1 MACNGLCKFRENIM
15 KIYLLPIL
23 IVSVLI
29 GCSGSDKHEVK
40 EYESIFNSCL
50 INRSIGVDMSIDSLK
65 TAVESFC
72 KDLAVNKLKDTNLRL
87 GKLENALVLSRET
100 NNELQEDLEKAL
112 INQSTVSQDTYR
124 WRLVT
129 SWPKNYPGLGMAPER
144 ISDLVEEMSNG
155 QMKITV
161 YGAGEQVPAFGVFD
175 AVSSGSHQMGHSGGY
190 FWKGKVPAAQFFTSV
205 PFGLTADEINAWVNR
220 GGGLELWREIY
231 EPFNIYP
238 IPAGNTGTQM
248 FGWFNKEINSL
259 EDIKGLKMRIPG
271 IGGEVLK
278 EAGGIPVTLPGGE
291 LFTALQTG
299 VIDATEWVGPY
310 NDLTFGFHQAAK
322 YYYYPGWHEP
332 GPMLELLINIDAWN
346 SLPKHLQVII
356 ETAAKAV
363 NQDMLDEY
371 LARNNKALTE
381 LIEVHGVELRKLPDD
396 VIEEFRLIS
405 EKILDDLAKEDKVIG
420 RVYESYS
427 EFRKNVSA
435 YHEISEDAF
444 IEARNK

>member
-1 MACNGLCKFRENIM
+1 M
-15 KIYLLPIL
+15 KMNKYISLAVLVLL
-23 IVSVLI
+23 V
-29 GCSGSDKHEVK
+29 GCG
-40 EYESIFNSCL
+40 ESSNEGNS
-50 INRSIGVDMSIDSLK
+50 NDSLEQK
-65 TAVESFC
+65 QY
-72 KDLAVNKLKDTNLRL
+72 N
-87 GKLENALVLSRET
+87 
-100 NNELQEDLEKAL
+100 
-112 INQSTVSQDTYR
+112 

-129 SWPKNYPGLGMAPER
+129 AWPKNYPGLGMAPER
-144 ISDLVEEMSNG
+144 IADLVEEMSNG

-190 FWKGKVPAAQFFTSV
+190 FWKGKVPAAQFFTGV
-205 PFGLTADEINAWVNR
+205 PFGLTADEINAWTNR

-278 EAGGIPVTLPGGE
+278 RAGGIPVTLPGGE

-310 NDLTFGFHQAAK
+310 NDLTFGFQQTAK

-332 GPMLELLINIDAWN
+332 GSMLELLINKDAWN

-356 ETAAKAV
+356 ETASKAV
-363 NQDMLDEY
+363 NQDILDEY
-371 LARNNKALTE
+371 TARNNKALRE
-381 LIEVHGVELRKLPDD
+381 LVDVYGVELRRLPDD
-396 VIEEFRLIS
+396 VIAEFKIIANDILEENAAEDETVNKVYQSYLKFKNEVS
-405 EKILDDLAKEDKVIG
+405 EYHKV
-420 RVYESYS
+420 
-427 EFRKNVSA
+427 
-435 YHEISEDAF
+435 SEDAF
-444 IEARNK
+444 VEARSN

>member
-1 MACNGLCKFRENIM
+1 MAGYGLCKIRKNM
-15 KIYLLPIL
+15 KMNKYISLAVLVLL
-23 IVSVLI
+23 V
-29 GCSGSDKHEVK
+29 GCG
-40 EYESIFNSCL
+40 ESSNEGNS
-50 INRSIGVDMSIDSLK
+50 NDSL
-65 TAVESFC
+65 E
-72 KDLAVNKLKDTNLRL
+72 
-87 GKLENALVLSRET
+87 
-100 NNELQEDLEKAL
+100 QEQY
-112 INQSTVSQDTYR
+112 N

-129 SWPKNYPGLGMAPER
+129 AWPKNYPGLGMAPER
-144 ISDLVEEMSNG
+144 IADLVEEMSNG

-190 FWKGKVPAAQFFTSV
+190 FWKGKVPAAQFFTGV
-205 PFGLTADEINAWVNR
+205 PFGLTADEINAWTNR

-278 EAGGIPVTLPGGE
+278 RAGGIPVTLPGGE

-310 NDLTFGFHQAAK
+310 NDLTFGFQQTAK

-332 GPMLELLINIDAWN
+332 GSMLELLINKDAWN

-356 ETAAKAV
+356 ETASKAV
-363 NQDMLDEY
+363 NQDILDEY
-371 LARNNKALTE
+371 TARNNKALRE
-381 LIEVHGVELRKLPDD
+381 LVDVHGVELRRLPDD
-396 VIEEFRLIS
+396 VITEFKIIANDILEENAAEDETVNKVYQSYLKFKNEVS
-405 EKILDDLAKEDKVIG
+405 EYHKV
-420 RVYESYS
+420 
-427 EFRKNVSA
+427 
-435 YHEISEDAF
+435 SEDAF
-444 IEARNK
+444 VEARSN

>member
-1 MACNGLCKFRENIM
+1 MVSCGICKSKKTIM
-15 KIYLLPIL
+15 KKFIFLPL
-23 IVSVLI
+23 II
-29 GCSGSDKHEVK
+29 FIAGCSEQ
-40 EYESIFNSCL
+40 
-50 INRSIGVDMSIDSLK
+50 SIDS
-65 TAVESFC
+65 E
-72 KDLAVNKLKDTNLRL
+72 
-87 GKLENALVLSRET
+87 
-100 NNELQEDLEKAL
+100 NELIDK
-112 INQSTVSQDTYR
+112 DKTYN

-144 ISDLVEEMSNG
+144 IADLVEQMSDG

-161 YGAGEQVPAFGVFD
+161 YGAEEQVPAFGVFD

-231 EPFNIYP
+231 APFNIYP

-356 ETAAKAV
+356 ETASKAV

-371 LARNNKALTE
+371 LAKNNQALTE
-381 LIEVHGVELRKLPDD
+381 LVDVHGVELRKLPDD
-396 VIEEFRLIS
+396 VIEEFRKIS
-405 EKILDDLAKEDKVIG
+405 NKILDDLAKEDKTIAK
-420 RVYESYS
+420 VYDSYLN
-427 EFRKNVSA
+427 FKNNVSA

-444 IEARNK
+444 VESRNK

>member
-1 MACNGLCKFRENIM
+1 VACYGLCKFREIM
-15 KIYLLPIL
+15 MKNSL
-23 IVSVLI
+23 IFIFLI
-29 GCSGSDKHEVK
+29 GLISACNGGQ
-40 EYESIFNSCL
+40 ES
-50 INRSIGVDMSIDSLK
+50 
-65 TAVESFC
+65 
-72 KDLAVNKLKDTNLRL
+72 TN
-87 GKLENALVLSRET
+87 VT
-100 NNELQEDLEKAL
+100 NNEEYK
-112 INQSTVSQDTYR
+112 IYK

-129 SWPKNYPGLGMAPER
+129 SWPKNYPGLGMAPE
-144 ISDLVEEMSNG
+144 IIADLVEEMSNG
-155 QMKITV
+155 QMQITV

-175 AVSSGSHQMGHSGGY
+175 AVSSGSHQMGQSGGY

-231 EPFNIYP
+231 KPFNIYP

-332 GPMLELLINIDAWN
+332 GPMLELLINMDAWN

-356 ETAAKAV
+356 EIATKAV
-363 NQDMLDEY
+363 NQDTLDEY
-371 LARNNKALTE
+371 LARNNQALTE

-396 VIEEFRLIS
+396 VIDEFRTIS
-405 EKILDDLAKEDKVIG
+405 NKILSDLAKEDEVIAK
-420 RVYESYS
+420 VYESYIS
-427 EFRKNVSA
+427 FKDNVTE
-435 YHEISEDAF
+435 YHKISEDAF
-444 IEARNK
+444 IEARSSK

>member
-1 MACNGLCKFRENIM
+1 MKKFLTLFI
-15 KIYLLPIL
+15 IL
-23 IVSVLI
+23 GIT
-29 GCSGSDKHEVK
+29 
-40 EYESIFNSCL
+40 SCT
-50 INRSIGVDMSIDSLK
+50 NETTDSETVSIDKDK
-65 TAVESFC
+65 TY
-72 KDLAVNKLKDTNLRL
+72 N
-87 GKLENALVLSRET
+87 
-100 NNELQEDLEKAL
+100 
-112 INQSTVSQDTYR
+112 

-144 ISDLVEEMSNG
+144 IADLVEEMSDG
-155 QMKITV
+155 QMTITV
-161 YGAGEQVPAFGVFD
+161 YGAEEQVPAFGVFD

-259 EDIKGLKMRIPG
+259 EDVKGLKMRIPG

-310 NDLTFGFHQAAK
+310 NDLTFGFHQAAR

-332 GPMLELLINIDAWN
+332 GPMLELIINLDEWN

-356 ETAAKAV
+356 ETATKAV

-371 LARNNKALTE
+371 LAKNNQALTE
-381 LIEVHGVELRKLPDD
+381 LVEVHGVELRRLPDD
-396 VIEEFRLIS
+396 VIEEFRTIS
-405 EKILDDLAKEDKVIG
+405 DQILEELAQEDETIAKV
-420 RVYESYS
+420 YNSYKSFKQDVS
-427 EFRKNVSA
+427 E
-435 YHEISEDAF
+435 YHKISEDAF

>member
-1 MACNGLCKFRENIM
+1 MKKFLTLFM
-15 KIYLLPIL
+15 IL
-23 IVSVLI
+23 GIT
-29 GCSGSDKHEVK
+29 
-40 EYESIFNSCL
+40 SCT
-50 INRSIGVDMSIDSLK
+50 NETTDSETVSIDKDK
-65 TAVESFC
+65 TY
-72 KDLAVNKLKDTNLRL
+72 N
-87 GKLENALVLSRET
+87 
-100 NNELQEDLEKAL
+100 
-112 INQSTVSQDTYR
+112 

-144 ISDLVEEMSNG
+144 IADLVEEMSDG
-155 QMKITV
+155 QMTITV
-161 YGAGEQVPAFGVFD
+161 YGAEEQVPAFGVFD

-259 EDIKGLKMRIPG
+259 EDVKGLKMRIPG

-332 GPMLELLINIDAWN
+332 GPMLELIINLDEWN
-346 SLPKHLQVII
+346 SLPKHLQAII
-356 ETAAKAV
+356 ETATKAV

-371 LARNNKALTE
+371 LAKNNQALTE
-381 LIEVHGVELRKLPDD
+381 LVEVHGVELRRLPDD
-396 VIEEFRLIS
+396 VIEEFRMIS
-405 EKILDDLAKEDKVIG
+405 DQILEELAQEDETIAKVYNSYKSFKEDV
-420 RVYESYS
+420 S
-427 EFRKNVSA
+427 E
-435 YHEISEDAF
+435 YHKISEDAF

>member
-1 MACNGLCKFRENIM
+1 MVGDGIRKSGKIIM
-15 KIYLLPIL
+15 KKFILLPLIIL
-23 IVSVLI
+23 IA
-29 GCSGSDKHEVK
+29 GCSNDMDSTIETSTDIE
-40 EYESIFNSCL
+40 ETFN
-50 INRSIGVDMSIDSLK
+50 
-65 TAVESFC
+65 
-72 KDLAVNKLKDTNLRL
+72 
-87 GKLENALVLSRET
+87 
-100 NNELQEDLEKAL
+100 
-112 INQSTVSQDTYR
+112 

-144 ISDLVEEMSNG
+144 IAELVEEMSDG

-161 YGAGEQVPAFGVFD
+161 YGAEEQVPAFGVFD

-231 EPFNIYP
+231 APFNIYP

-332 GPMLELLINIDAWN
+332 GPMLELLINKDAWN

-356 ETAAKAV
+356 ETASKAV

-371 LARNNKALTE
+371 LAKNNQALTE
-381 LIEVHGVELRKLPDD
+381 LVEVHGVELRRLPDD
-396 VIEEFRLIS
+396 VIEEFREIS
-405 EKILDDLAKEDKVIG
+405 NSFLDDLAKEDETISKVY
-420 RVYESYS
+420 RSYLD
-427 EFRKNVSA
+427 FKNNVSA
-435 YHEISEDAF
+435 YHKISEDAF
-444 IEARNK
+444 VESRNK

>member
-1 MACNGLCKFRENIM
+1 MVSYGLRKFRETMM
-15 KIYLLPIL
+15 KKIL
-23 IVSVLI
+23 MFVLLI
-29 GCSGSDKHEVK
+29 GLISSCSGEQESSNSADA
-40 EYESIFNSCL
+40 EY
-50 INRSIGVDMSIDSLK
+50 K
-65 TAVESFC
+65 TY
-72 KDLAVNKLKDTNLRL
+72 K
-87 GKLENALVLSRET
+87 
-100 NNELQEDLEKAL
+100 
-112 INQSTVSQDTYR
+112 

-129 SWPKNYPGLGMAPER
+129 SWPKNYPGLGMAPEK
-144 ISDLVEEMSNG
+144 IANLVEEMSNG
-155 QMKITV
+155 QMQITV

-259 EDIKGLKMRIPG
+259 EDVKGLKMRIPG

-332 GPMLELLINIDAWN
+332 GPMLELLINMDAWN

-356 ETAAKAV
+356 ETATKAV
-363 NQDMLDEY
+363 NQDTLDEY
-371 LARNNKALTE
+371 LARNNQALTE
-381 LIEVHGVELRKLPDD
+381 LVEVHGVELRKLPDD
-396 VIEEFRLIS
+396 VIEEFRAIS
-405 EKILDDLAKEDKVIG
+405 NEILRDLAEEDEVIG
-420 RVYESYS
+420 KVYDSYI
-427 EFRKNVSA
+427 EFKNNVTE
-435 YHEISEDAF
+435 YHKISEDSF

>member
-1 MACNGLCKFRENIM
+1 MAGYGLCKIRKNM
-15 KIYLLPIL
+15 KMNKYISLAVL
-23 IVSVLI
+23 VSLV
-29 GCSGSDKHEVK
+29 GCG
-40 EYESIFNSCL
+40 ESSNEG
-50 INRSIGVDMSIDSLK
+50 NANDSL
-65 TAVESFC
+65 E
-72 KDLAVNKLKDTNLRL
+72 
-87 GKLENALVLSRET
+87 
-100 NNELQEDLEKAL
+100 QEQY
-112 INQSTVSQDTYR
+112 N

-129 SWPKNYPGLGMAPER
+129 AWPKNYPGLGMAPER
-144 ISDLVEEMSNG
+144 IADLVEEMSNG

-190 FWKGKVPAAQFFTSV
+190 FWKGKVPAAQFFTGV
-205 PFGLTADEINAWVNR
+205 PFGLTADEINAWTNR

-231 EPFNIYP
+231 DPFNIYP

-278 EAGGIPVTLPGGE
+278 RAGGIPVTLPGGE

-310 NDLTFGFHQAAK
+310 NDLTFGFQQTAK

-332 GPMLELLINIDAWN
+332 GSMLELLINKDAWN

-356 ETAAKAV
+356 ETASKAV
-363 NQDMLDEY
+363 NQDILDEY
-371 LARNNKALTE
+371 TARNNKALRE
-381 LIEVHGVELRKLPDD
+381 LVDVHGVELRRLPDD
-396 VIEEFRLIS
+396 VITEFKIIANDILEENAAEDETVNKVYQSYLKFKNEVS
-405 EKILDDLAKEDKVIG
+405 EYHKV
-420 RVYESYS
+420 
-427 EFRKNVSA
+427 
-435 YHEISEDAF
+435 SEDAF
-444 IEARNK
+444 VEARSN

>member
-1 MACNGLCKFRENIM
+1 MASYGICKIRKNM
-15 KIYLLPIL
+15 KMNKYISLAVLVLL
-23 IVSVLI
+23 V
-29 GCSGSDKHEVK
+29 GCG
-40 EYESIFNSCL
+40 ESSNEGNS
-50 INRSIGVDMSIDSLK
+50 NDSLEQK
-65 TAVESFC
+65 QY
-72 KDLAVNKLKDTNLRL
+72 N
-87 GKLENALVLSRET
+87 
-100 NNELQEDLEKAL
+100 
-112 INQSTVSQDTYR
+112 

-129 SWPKNYPGLGMAPER
+129 AWPKNYPGLGMAPER
-144 ISDLVEEMSNG
+144 IADLVEEMSNG

-190 FWKGKVPAAQFFTSV
+190 FWKGKVPAAQFFTGV
-205 PFGLTADEINAWVNR
+205 PFGLTADEINAWTNR

-278 EAGGIPVTLPGGE
+278 RAGGIPVTLPGGE

-310 NDLTFGFHQAAK
+310 NDLTFGFQQTAK

-332 GPMLELLINIDAWN
+332 GSMLELLINKDAWN

-356 ETAAKAV
+356 ETASKAV
-363 NQDMLDEY
+363 NQDILDEY
-371 LARNNKALTE
+371 TARNNKALRE
-381 LIEVHGVELRKLPDD
+381 LVDVHGVELRRLPDD
-396 VIEEFRLIS
+396 VIAEFKIIANDILEENAAEDETVNKVYQSYLKFKNEVS
-405 EKILDDLAKEDKVIG
+405 EYHKV
-420 RVYESYS
+420 
-427 EFRKNVSA
+427 
-435 YHEISEDAF
+435 SEDAF
-444 IEARNK
+444 VEARSN

>member
-1 MACNGLCKFRENIM
+1 MVGDGIRKSGKIIM
-15 KIYLLPIL
+15 KKFILLPL
-23 IVSVLI
+23 IVLI
-29 GCSGSDKHEVK
+29 TGCSNDMDSKIETSTDIE
-40 EYESIFNSCL
+40 ETFN
-50 INRSIGVDMSIDSLK
+50 
-65 TAVESFC
+65 
-72 KDLAVNKLKDTNLRL
+72 
-87 GKLENALVLSRET
+87 
-100 NNELQEDLEKAL
+100 
-112 INQSTVSQDTYR
+112 

-144 ISDLVEEMSNG
+144 IADLVEEMSDG

-161 YGAGEQVPAFGVFD
+161 YGAEEQVPAFGVFD

-231 EPFNIYP
+231 APFNIYP

-346 SLPKHLQVII
+346 SLPRHLQVII
-356 ETAAKAV
+356 ETASKAV

-371 LARNNKALTE
+371 LAKNNQALTE
-381 LIEVHGVELRKLPDD
+381 LVEVHGVELRRLPDD
-396 VIEEFRLIS
+396 VIEEFREIS
-405 EKILDDLAKEDKVIG
+405 NSILDDLAKEDETISKVY
-420 RVYESYS
+420 RSYLD
-427 EFRKNVSA
+427 FKNNVSA
-435 YHEISEDAF
+435 YHKISEDAF
-444 IEARNK
+444 VESRNK

>member
-1 MACNGLCKFRENIM
+1 MVGDGIRKSGKIIM
-15 KIYLLPIL
+15 KKFILLPLIIL
-23 IVSVLI
+23 IA
-29 GCSGSDKHEVK
+29 GCS
-40 EYESIFNSCL
+40 N
-50 INRSIGVDMSIDSLK
+50 DMDNTIETSTDIE
-65 TAVESFC
+65 ESF
-72 KDLAVNKLKDTNLRL
+72 N
-87 GKLENALVLSRET
+87 
-100 NNELQEDLEKAL
+100 
-112 INQSTVSQDTYR
+112 

-144 ISDLVEEMSNG
+144 IADLVEEMSDG

-161 YGAGEQVPAFGVFD
+161 YGAEEQVPAFGVFD

-231 EPFNIYP
+231 APFNIYP

-356 ETAAKAV
+356 ETASKAV

-371 LARNNKALTE
+371 LAKNNQALTE
-381 LIEVHGVELRKLPDD
+381 LVEVHGVELRRLPDD
-396 VIEEFRLIS
+396 VIEEFREIS
-405 EKILDDLAKEDKVIG
+405 NSILDDLAKEDETISKVY
-420 RVYESYS
+420 RSYLD
-427 EFRKNVSA
+427 FKNNVSA
-435 YHEISEDAF
+435 YHKISEDAF
-444 IEARNK
+444 VESRNK

>member
-1 MACNGLCKFRENIM
+1 MASNGLCKPREIVM
-15 KIYLLPIL
+15 RYLIYLSIL
-23 IVSVLI
+23 IFVFS
-29 GCSGSDKHEVK
+29 CSDASNTTEAIKSSK
-40 EYESIFNSCL
+40 E
-50 INRSIGVDMSIDSLK
+50 
-65 TAVESFC
+65 
-72 KDLAVNKLKDTNLRL
+72 
-87 GKLENALVLSRET
+87 
-100 NNELQEDLEKAL
+100 EKY
-112 INQSTVSQDTYR
+112 N

-144 ISDLVEEMSNG
+144 IADLVEEMSDG
-155 QMKITV
+155 QMVITV
-161 YGAGEQVPAFGVFD
+161 YGAEEQVPAFGVFD

-231 EPFNIYP
+231 APFNIYP

-346 SLPKHLQVII
+346 SLPNHLQVII
-356 ETAAKAV
+356 ETATKAV

-371 LARNNKALTE
+371 LAKNNQALTE

-396 VIEEFRLIS
+396 VIEEFRKIS
-405 EKILDDLAKEDKVIG
+405 NKILDDLAKEDEVISKV
-420 RVYESYS
+420 YDSYLK
-427 EFRKNVSA
+427 FKNDVSA

-444 IEARNK
+444 VESRNK

>member
-1 MACNGLCKFRENIM
+1 MAGYGLCKIRKNM
-15 KIYLLPIL
+15 KMNKYI
-23 IVSVLI
+23 S
-29 GCSGSDKHEVK
+29 
-40 EYESIFNSCL
+40 
-50 INRSIGVDMSIDSLK
+50 
-65 TAVESFC
+65 
-72 KDLAVNKLKDTNLRL
+72 LAVLLLLAGCGQSGIEGGANTS
-87 GKLENALVLSRET
+87 LEQKQYN
-100 NNELQEDLEKAL
+100 
-112 INQSTVSQDTYR
+112 

-129 SWPKNYPGLGMAPER
+129 AWPKNYPGLGMAPER
-144 ISDLVEEMSNG
+144 IADLVEEMSNG

-190 FWKGKVPAAQFFTSV
+190 FWKGKVPAAQFFTGV
-205 PFGLTADEINAWVNR
+205 PFGLTADEINAWTNR

-278 EAGGIPVTLPGGE
+278 RAGGIPVTLPGGE

-310 NDLTFGFHQAAK
+310 NDLTFGFQQTAK

-332 GPMLELLINIDAWN
+332 GSMLELLINKDAWD

-356 ETAAKAV
+356 ETASKAV
-363 NQDMLDEY
+363 NQDILDEY
-371 LARNNKALTE
+371 TARNNKALRE
-381 LIEVHGVELRKLPDD
+381 LVDVHGVELRRLPDD
-396 VIEEFRLIS
+396 VIAEFKIIANDILEENAAEDETVNKVYQSYLKFKNEVS
-405 EKILDDLAKEDKVIG
+405 EYHKV
-420 RVYESYS
+420 
-427 EFRKNVSA
+427 
-435 YHEISEDAF
+435 SEDAF
-444 IEARNK
+444 VEARSN

>member
-1 MACNGLCKFRENIM
+1 MACYGLCKIRKNM
-15 KIYLLPIL
+15 KMNKYISLAVLVLL
-23 IVSVLI
+23 V
-29 GCSGSDKHEVK
+29 GCG
-40 EYESIFNSCL
+40 ESSNEGNS
-50 INRSIGVDMSIDSLK
+50 NDSL
-65 TAVESFC
+65 E
-72 KDLAVNKLKDTNLRL
+72 
-87 GKLENALVLSRET
+87 
-100 NNELQEDLEKAL
+100 QEQY
-112 INQSTVSQDTYR
+112 N

-129 SWPKNYPGLGMAPER
+129 AWPKNYPGLGMAPER
-144 ISDLVEEMSNG
+144 IADLVEEMSNG

-190 FWKGKVPAAQFFTSV
+190 FWKGKVPAAQFFTGV
-205 PFGLTADEINAWVNR
+205 PFGLTADEINAWTNR

-278 EAGGIPVTLPGGE
+278 RAGGIPVTLPGGE

-310 NDLTFGFHQAAK
+310 NDLTFGFQQTAK

-332 GPMLELLINIDAWN
+332 GSMLELLINKDAWN

-356 ETAAKAV
+356 ETASKAV
-363 NQDMLDEY
+363 NQDILDEY
-371 LARNNKALTE
+371 TARNNKALRE
-381 LIEVHGVELRKLPDD
+381 LVDVHGVELRRLPDD
-396 VIEEFRLIS
+396 VIAEFKIIANDILEENAAEDETVNKVYQSYLKFKNEVS
-405 EKILDDLAKEDKVIG
+405 EYHKV
-420 RVYESYS
+420 
-427 EFRKNVSA
+427 
-435 YHEISEDAF
+435 SEDAF
-444 IEARNK
+444 VEARSN

>member
-1 MACNGLCKFRENIM
+1 MAGYGLCKIRKNM
-15 KIYLLPIL
+15 KMNKYI
-23 IVSVLI
+23 S
-29 GCSGSDKHEVK
+29 
-40 EYESIFNSCL
+40 
-50 INRSIGVDMSIDSLK
+50 
-65 TAVESFC
+65 
-72 KDLAVNKLKDTNLRL
+72 LAVLLLLAGCGQSGIEEGANTS
-87 GKLENALVLSRET
+87 LEQKQYN
-100 NNELQEDLEKAL
+100 
-112 INQSTVSQDTYR
+112 

-129 SWPKNYPGLGMAPER
+129 AWPKNYPGLGMAPER
-144 ISDLVEEMSNG
+144 IADLVEEMSNG

-190 FWKGKVPAAQFFTSV
+190 FWKGKVPAAQFFTGV
-205 PFGLTADEINAWVNR
+205 PFGLTADEINAWTNR

-278 EAGGIPVTLPGGE
+278 RAGGIPVTLPGGE

-310 NDLTFGFHQAAK
+310 NDLTFGFQQTAK

-332 GPMLELLINIDAWN
+332 GSMLELLINKDAWDT
-346 SLPKHLQVII
+346 LPKHLQVII
-356 ETAAKAV
+356 ETASKAV
-363 NQDMLDEY
+363 NQDILDEY
-371 LARNNKALTE
+371 TARNNKALRE
-381 LIEVHGVELRKLPDD
+381 LVDVHGVELRRLPND
-396 VIEEFRLIS
+396 VIAEFKIIANEILEENAS
-405 EKILDDLAKEDKVIG
+405 EDETVNKV
-420 RVYESYS
+420 YKSYLKFKNEVS
-427 EFRKNVSA
+427 E
-435 YHEISEDAF
+435 YHKVSEDAF
-444 IEARNK
+444 VEARNN

>member
-1 MACNGLCKFRENIM
+1 MVGNGLCKSRKTIM
-15 KIYLLPIL
+15 KKITL
-23 IVSVLI
+23 IFSVIFLV
-29 GCSGSDKHEVK
+29 GCSGQSENID
-40 EYESIFNSCL
+40 SQ
-50 INRSIGVDMSIDSLK
+50 SIDK
-65 TAVESFC
+65 
-72 KDLAVNKLKDTNLRL
+72 N
-87 GKLENALVLSRET
+87 ET
-100 NNELQEDLEKAL
+100 FN
-112 INQSTVSQDTYR
+112 

-144 ISDLVEEMSNG
+144 IADLVEEMSDG

-161 YGAGEQVPAFGVFD
+161 YGAEEQVPAFGVFD

-231 EPFNIYP
+231 APFNIYP

-259 EDIKGLKMRIPG
+259 EDVKGLKMRIPG

-346 SLPKHLQVII
+346 SLPNHLQVII
-356 ETAAKAV
+356 ETATKAV

-371 LARNNKALTE
+371 LAKNNQALTE
-381 LIEVHGVELRKLPDD
+381 LVEVHGVELRKLPDD
-396 VIEEFRLIS
+396 VIEEFREIS
-405 EKILDDLAKEDKVIG
+405 NKILDDLAKEDESIAK
-420 RVYESYS
+420 VYESYLN
-427 EFRKNVSA
+427 FKNNVSA
-435 YHEISEDAF
+435 YHKISEDAF
-444 IEARNK
+444 VESRNK

>member
-1 MACNGLCKFRENIM
+1 MKKFLTLFI
-15 KIYLLPIL
+15 IL
-23 IVSVLI
+23 GITSCTNETLDSETVS
-29 GCSGSDKHEVK
+29 SDK
-40 EYESIFNSCL
+40 
-50 INRSIGVDMSIDSLK
+50 DK
-65 TAVESFC
+65 TY
-72 KDLAVNKLKDTNLRL
+72 N
-87 GKLENALVLSRET
+87 
-100 NNELQEDLEKAL
+100 
-112 INQSTVSQDTYR
+112 

-144 ISDLVEEMSNG
+144 IADLVEQMSDG
-155 QMKITV
+155 QMTITV
-161 YGAGEQVPAFGVFD
+161 YGAEEQVPAFGVFD

-220 GGGLELWREIY
+220 GGGLKLWREIY

-259 EDIKGLKMRIPG
+259 EDVKGLKMRIPG

-332 GPMLELLINIDAWN
+332 GPMLELIINLDEWN

-356 ETAAKAV
+356 ETATKAV

-371 LARNNKALTE
+371 LAKNNQALTE
-381 LIEVHGVELRKLPDD
+381 LVEVHGVELRRLPDD
-396 VIEEFRLIS
+396 VIEEFRTIS
-405 EKILDDLAKEDKVIG
+405 DQILEELAQEDETIAKV
-420 RVYESYS
+420 YNSYKNFKKDVS
-427 EFRKNVSA
+427 E
-435 YHEISEDAF
+435 YHKISEDAF

>member
-1 MACNGLCKFRENIM
+1 MAGYGLCKIRKNM
-15 KIYLLPIL
+15 KMNKYI
-23 IVSVLI
+23 S
-29 GCSGSDKHEVK
+29 
-40 EYESIFNSCL
+40 
-50 INRSIGVDMSIDSLK
+50 
-65 TAVESFC
+65 
-72 KDLAVNKLKDTNLRL
+72 LAVLLLLAGCGQSGIEEGANTS
-87 GKLENALVLSRET
+87 LEQKQYN
-100 NNELQEDLEKAL
+100 
-112 INQSTVSQDTYR
+112 

-129 SWPKNYPGLGMAPER
+129 AWPKNYPGLGMAPER
-144 ISDLVEEMSNG
+144 IADLVEEMSNG

-190 FWKGKVPAAQFFTSV
+190 FWKGKVPAAQFFTGV
-205 PFGLTADEINAWVNR
+205 PFGLTADEINAWTNR

-278 EAGGIPVTLPGGE
+278 RAGGIPVTLPGGE

-310 NDLTFGFHQAAK
+310 NDLTFGFQQTAK

-332 GPMLELLINIDAWN
+332 GSMLELLINKDAWY

-356 ETAAKAV
+356 ETASKAV
-363 NQDMLDEY
+363 NQDILDEY
-371 LARNNKALTE
+371 TARNNKALRE
-381 LIEVHGVELRKLPDD
+381 LVDVHGVELRRLPDD
-396 VIEEFRLIS
+396 VIAEFKIIANEILEENAS
-405 EKILDDLAKEDKVIG
+405 EDETVNKV
-420 RVYESYS
+420 YQSYLKFKNEVS
-427 EFRKNVSA
+427 E
-435 YHEISEDAF
+435 YHKVSEDAF
-444 IEARNK
+444 VEARNN

>member
-1 MACNGLCKFRENIM
+1 MKKFLTLFI
-15 KIYLLPIL
+15 IL
-23 IVSVLI
+23 GIT
-29 GCSGSDKHEVK
+29 
-40 EYESIFNSCL
+40 SCT
-50 INRSIGVDMSIDSLK
+50 NETTDAETVSIDKDK
-65 TAVESFC
+65 TY
-72 KDLAVNKLKDTNLRL
+72 N
-87 GKLENALVLSRET
+87 
-100 NNELQEDLEKAL
+100 
-112 INQSTVSQDTYR
+112 

-144 ISDLVEEMSNG
+144 IADLVEEMSDG
-155 QMKITV
+155 QMTITV
-161 YGAGEQVPAFGVFD
+161 YGAEEQVPAFGVFD

-259 EDIKGLKMRIPG
+259 EDVKGLKMRIPG

-332 GPMLELLINIDAWN
+332 GPMLELIINLDEWN
-346 SLPKHLQVII
+346 SLPKHLQAII
-356 ETAAKAV
+356 ETATKAV

-371 LARNNKALTE
+371 LAKNNQALTE
-381 LIEVHGVELRKLPDD
+381 LVEVHGVELRRLPDD
-396 VIEEFRLIS
+396 VIEEFRMIS
-405 EKILDDLAKEDKVIG
+405 DQILEELAQEDETIAKVYNSYKSFKEDV
-420 RVYESYS
+420 S
-427 EFRKNVSA
+427 E
-435 YHEISEDAF
+435 YHKISEDAF

>member
-1 MACNGLCKFRENIM
+1 MKKFLTLFI
-15 KIYLLPIL
+15 IL
-23 IVSVLI
+23 GITSCTNETTDSEIVSI
-29 GCSGSDKHEVK
+29 DK
-40 EYESIFNSCL
+40 
-50 INRSIGVDMSIDSLK
+50 DK
-65 TAVESFC
+65 TY
-72 KDLAVNKLKDTNLRL
+72 N
-87 GKLENALVLSRET
+87 
-100 NNELQEDLEKAL
+100 
-112 INQSTVSQDTYR
+112 

-144 ISDLVEEMSNG
+144 IADLVEEMSDG
-155 QMKITV
+155 QMTITV
-161 YGAGEQVPAFGVFD
+161 YGAEEQVPAFGVFD

-259 EDIKGLKMRIPG
+259 EDVKGLKMRIPG

-332 GPMLELLINIDAWN
+332 GPMLELIINLDEWN

-356 ETAAKAV
+356 ETATKAV

-371 LARNNKALTE
+371 LAKNNQALTE
-381 LIEVHGVELRKLPDD
+381 LVQVHGVELRKLPDD
-396 VIEEFRLIS
+396 VIEEFRTIS
-405 EKILDDLAKEDKVIG
+405 DKILEELAQEDETIAKV
-420 RVYESYS
+420 YNSYKSFKQDVS
-427 EFRKNVSA
+427 E
-435 YHEISEDAF
+435 YHKISEDAF

>member
-1 MACNGLCKFRENIM
+1 MKKFLTLFI
-15 KIYLLPIL
+15 IL
-23 IVSVLI
+23 GITSCTNQTTDSEIVSI
-29 GCSGSDKHEVK
+29 DK
-40 EYESIFNSCL
+40 
-50 INRSIGVDMSIDSLK
+50 DK
-65 TAVESFC
+65 TY
-72 KDLAVNKLKDTNLRL
+72 N
-87 GKLENALVLSRET
+87 
-100 NNELQEDLEKAL
+100 
-112 INQSTVSQDTYR
+112 

-144 ISDLVEEMSNG
+144 IADLVEEMSDG
-155 QMKITV
+155 QMTITV
-161 YGAGEQVPAFGVFD
+161 YGAEEQVPAFGVFD

-259 EDIKGLKMRIPG
+259 EDVKGLKMRIPG

-332 GPMLELLINIDAWN
+332 GPMLELIINLDEWN

-356 ETAAKAV
+356 ETATKAV

-371 LARNNKALTE
+371 LAKNNQALTE
-381 LIEVHGVELRKLPDD
+381 LVEVHGVELRRLPDD
-396 VIEEFRLIS
+396 VIEEFRTIS
-405 EKILDDLAKEDKVIG
+405 DQILEELAQEDETIAKV
-420 RVYESYS
+420 YNSYKSFKQDVS
-427 EFRKNVSA
+427 E
-435 YHEISEDAF
+435 YHKISEDAF

>member
-1 MACNGLCKFRENIM
+1 VASYGLCKFRKTMM
-15 KIYLLPIL
+15 KKILTFILLIG
-23 IVSVLI
+23 II
-29 GCSGSDKHEVK
+29 TGCSGVQESSNSANTE
-40 EYESIFNSCL
+40 EY
-50 INRSIGVDMSIDSLK
+50 K
-65 TAVESFC
+65 TY
-72 KDLAVNKLKDTNLRL
+72 K
-87 GKLENALVLSRET
+87 
-100 NNELQEDLEKAL
+100 
-112 INQSTVSQDTYR
+112 

-144 ISDLVEEMSNG
+144 IADLVEEMSDG
-155 QMKITV
+155 QMQITV

-259 EDIKGLKMRIPG
+259 EDVKGLKMRIPG

-332 GPMLELLINIDAWN
+332 GPMLELLINMDAWN

-356 ETAAKAV
+356 EIATKAV
-363 NQDMLDEY
+363 NQDTLDEY
-371 LARNNKALTE
+371 LARNNQALTE

-396 VIEEFRLIS
+396 VIEEFRAIS
-405 EKILDDLAKEDKVIG
+405 NEILSELAEEDEVIG
-420 RVYESYS
+420 KVYDSYI
-427 EFRKNVSA
+427 EFKNNVTE
-435 YHEISEDAF
+435 YHKISEDSF

>member
-1 MACNGLCKFRENIM
+1 MKKFT
-15 KIYLLPIL
+15 YLLTL
-23 IVSVLI
+23 IFI
-29 GCSGSDKHEVK
+29 FGCSNDTDVQSVQEIDK
-40 EYESIFNSCL
+40 
-50 INRSIGVDMSIDSLK
+50 DK
-65 TAVESFC
+65 TY
-72 KDLAVNKLKDTNLRL
+72 N
-87 GKLENALVLSRET
+87 
-100 NNELQEDLEKAL
+100 
-112 INQSTVSQDTYR
+112 

-144 ISDLVEEMSNG
+144 IADLVEEMSDG

-205 PFGLTADEINAWVNR
+205 PFGLTADEINSWVNH

-259 EDIKGLKMRIPG
+259 EDIQGLKMRIPG

-291 LFTALQTG
+291 LYTALQTG

-332 GPMLELLINIDAWN
+332 GPMLELIINIDAWN

-356 ETAAKAV
+356 ETASKAV

-371 LARNNKALTE
+371 LAKNNQALTE
-381 LIEVHGVELRKLPDD
+381 LVEVHGVELRKLPDD
-396 VIEEFRLIS
+396 VIEEFEAIS
-405 EKILDDLAKEDKVIG
+405 NNILEDLAKEDETIAKV
-420 RVYESYS
+420 YDSYLT
-427 EFRKNVSA
+427 FKNNVSA
-435 YHEISEDAF
+435 YHKISEDAF
-444 IEARNK
+444 IEARSK

>member
-1 MACNGLCKFRENIM
+1 MAGNGLCKSREIVM
-15 KIYLLPIL
+15 RYLIYLSIL
-23 IVSVLI
+23 IFIVS
-29 GCSGSDKHEVK
+29 CSDASNNSEVIKSAK
-40 EYESIFNSCL
+40 E
-50 INRSIGVDMSIDSLK
+50 
-65 TAVESFC
+65 
-72 KDLAVNKLKDTNLRL
+72 
-87 GKLENALVLSRET
+87 
-100 NNELQEDLEKAL
+100 EKY
-112 INQSTVSQDTYR
+112 N

-144 ISDLVEEMSNG
+144 IADLVEEMSDG
-155 QMKITV
+155 QMTITV
-161 YGAGEQVPAFGVFD
+161 YGAEEQVPAFGVFD

-231 EPFNIYP
+231 APFNIYP

-346 SLPKHLQVII
+346 SLPNHLQVII
-356 ETAAKAV
+356 ETATKAV

-371 LARNNKALTE
+371 LAKNNQALTE

-396 VIEEFRLIS
+396 VIEEFRKIS
-405 EKILDDLAKEDKVIG
+405 NKILDDLAKEDEVISKV
-420 RVYESYS
+420 YDSYLK
-427 EFRKNVSA
+427 FKNDVSA

-444 IEARNK
+444 VESRNK

>member
-1 MACNGLCKFRENIM
+1 MKKFLTLFI
-15 KIYLLPIL
+15 IL
-23 IVSVLI
+23 GITSCTNETTDSEIVSI
-29 GCSGSDKHEVK
+29 DK
-40 EYESIFNSCL
+40 
-50 INRSIGVDMSIDSLK
+50 DK
-65 TAVESFC
+65 TY
-72 KDLAVNKLKDTNLRL
+72 N
-87 GKLENALVLSRET
+87 
-100 NNELQEDLEKAL
+100 
-112 INQSTVSQDTYR
+112 

-144 ISDLVEEMSNG
+144 IADLVEEMSDG
-155 QMKITV
+155 QMTITV
-161 YGAGEQVPAFGVFD
+161 YGAEEQVPAFGVFD

-259 EDIKGLKMRIPG
+259 EDVKGLKMRIPG

-332 GPMLELLINIDAWN
+332 GPMLELIINLDEWN

-356 ETAAKAV
+356 ETATKAV

-371 LARNNKALTE
+371 LAKNNQALTE
-381 LIEVHGVELRKLPDD
+381 LVEVHGVELRRLPDD
-396 VIEEFRLIS
+396 VIEEFRTIS
-405 EKILDDLAKEDKVIG
+405 DQILEELAQEDETIAKV
-420 RVYESYS
+420 YNSYKSFKQDVS
-427 EFRKNVSA
+427 E
-435 YHEISEDAF
+435 YHKISEDAF